1 MTMCFP
7 NDPDELRQI
16 LREADYIDRCID
28 LLKPRSP
35 RVSGARS
42 LAPSLAAA
50 GAGYADSQQDFNR
63 KSQAMGV

>member
-1 MTMCFP
+1 MCFP

-16 LREADYIDRCID
+16 LREMDYIDRCID

-42 LAPSLAAA
+42 LAPSLPVA
-50 GAGYADSQQDFNR
+50 GTGISDSQHDFNR
-63 KSQAMGV
+63 DSQATGV